1 MDDAEPISQLTEPER
16 PRARDRYDLIHD
28 EIRNR
33 ICLLDYLPGQ
43 KLSEFALAEEFG
55 ISRTPLRRV
64 LARLEDEGMLRSVHG
79 VGTFV
84 TDVDYAELSQVY
96 RLRRELAVLQTTL
109 DPVPP
114 SAALIA
120 RFEALLRRTE
130 TLKTTPSARA
140 FSELDRDTF
149 LTLLEL
155 TANVPLRAMSEAL
168 YFRTARIWLQQVT
181 ASQIDLMQEIEIYA
195 GELRDILSA
204 LRLGNLDAVGH
215 IRRGHVSMS
224 FARMPA
230 LSEPHDPSEARPDQE
245 GPA

>member
-1 MDDAEPISQLTEPER
+1 MDEPEPISHLGEPER
-16 PRARDRYDLIHD
+16 LRARDRYDLIHD
-28 EIRNR
+28 EIRSR
-33 ICLLDYLPGQ
+33 ICLLDYRPGM

-64 LARLEDEGMLRSVHG
+64 LGRLEDEGMLRSVHG

-84 TDVDYAELSQVY
+84 TDVDHAELAQVY

-114 SAALIA
+114 SPALLS
-120 RFEALLRRTE
+120 RLEALLQRALA
-130 TLKTTPSARA
+130 LKSTPSARA

-149 LTLLEL
+149 LTLLDL
-155 TANVPLRAMSEAL
+155 TANGPLRAMSEAL

-195 GELRDILSA
+195 DELREILRA
-204 LRLGNLDAVGH
+204 LRLGDLDAVGH
-215 IRRGHVSMS
+215 IRRGHISMS

-230 LSEPHDPSEARPDQE
+230 LAGTPAPTEDLPSTA
-245 GPA
+245 G